1 MVFTLD
7 VPDGAG
13 TVLQPSSTD
22 IVFLLLVGVM
32 LAAVGLV
39 GWHDYDDARREFA
52 AASNARVWA
61 QWLSEA
67 GPQRGRSNF
76 HPQACALA
84 TVKEEQPPLAIML
97 EGSGR
102 ELLIRTE
109 SGQGGDAPAQT
120 PSDGSWRACEQALR
134 EGRGALAGLRN
145 AYSGESQA
153 STVRCD
159 TADPKTAGAVL
170 LEKAKPSLTEPR
182 PLQFSPLT
190 PDDLVQTPLKLRVAV
205 CDRWGHTRHV
215 ADVDF

>member
-39 GWHDYDDARREFA
+39 GWRAYDDAQRDFL

-61 QWLSEA
+61 QWLGDA
-67 GPQRGRSNF
+67 GSQRGKSNF

-84 TVKEEQPPLAIML
+84 AVKDEQPPLAIML
-97 EGSGR
+97 EGTGR

-109 SGQGGDAPAQT
+109 SGQGGDTPTQS
-120 PSDGSWRACEQALR
+120 PSDGSWHACEQALR

-145 AYSGESQA
+145 PFTGESQG

-159 TADPKTAGAVL
+159 ASDPKTAGAVL

-190 PDDLVQTPLKLRVAV
+190 PDDLVQAPLKLRVAV
-205 CDRWGHTRHV
+205 CDRWGRTRHV
-215 ADVDF
+215 ADIDF

>member
-39 GWHDYDDARREFA
+39 GWRAYDDAQREFA
-52 AASNARVWA
+52 AHNNARVWA
-61 QWLSEA
+61 QWLSDA
-67 GPQRGRSNF
+67 GPQRGKSNF

-84 TVKEEQPPLAIML
+84 AVKDEQPPLAIML
-97 EGSGR
+97 EGTGR

-109 SGQGGDAPAQT
+109 SGQGADAPAQS

-145 AYSGESQA
+145 AYSGESQG

-159 TADPKTAGAVL
+159 GADPKTSGAVL
-170 LEKAKPSLTEPR
+170 LGKAKPSLTEPR
-182 PLQFSPLT
+182 PLQFSPLA
-190 PDDLVQTPLKLRVAV
+190 PEDLVQAPLKLRLAV
-205 CDRWGHTRHV
+205 CDRWGRSRHV